1 MLNLLEVTEGA
12 TGMEALWTGVT
23 SVISNLMTLMGT
35 VTTGLLSNN
44 LFIITLGVVLFGII
58 FGIVFTLVRKI
69 RKRGK

>member
-23 SVISNLMTLMGT
+23 SVISNLITLMGT

-44 LFIITLGVVLFGII
+44 LFIITLGIVLFGII
-58 FGIVFTLVRKI
+58 FGIVLTLVRKI